1 MKFFYK
7 PIYLHSRIIAAKE
20 ATMFTISLVLSF
32 FASILIISAAIFGIL
47 KNWRDQV
54 NRYYAFFAFASFG
67 ILFTMFLTYAF
78 KDSLDLTYV
87 NRITQLSTV
96 MSFSTLFALSM
107 VFPKGEKKFPL
118 YTTWIIL
125 IPAFEASYI
134 AVATD
139 WNITKAYFKGTSLV
153 RDFNFFYRYYAL
165 ISFTYVI
172 LAVAHF
178 IYKYVKIK
186 VEIYRLQ
193 MRYVFVGTSI
203 GMFIAAIF
211 SIILPLLFNYAEL
224 YVLGPSLAAFIGIG
238 SFFYAIIS
246 YNLMDITTAIHKTTM
261 YAIISMAILIPIY
274 GILKLYHSNMLFL
287 PTLPEYFIIAVLVII
302 FIIFSLYIQP
312 LIDKFF
318 KRRQYEF
325 EAIID
330 RFIRDAEKTRDF
342 KSLIERTVNILCD
355 SLFLKTAFFIMYNNQ
370 TRLYELFYLKGEQIA
385 VDPVERNSP
394 MIRWFARNQEV
405 LPLDRVY
412 VDDENFGSIRDELA
426 NFFIKNTIK
435 VILPIY
441 HRRTVLGLFCLG
453 EKDSL
458 AAFKPTEIEKLAFFQ
473 KESNVHISGAL
484 THEEAIREQK
494 ISREIELSSTLL
506 SNSIP
511 TVLPNLVGIKFG
523 TFFIPKYGEGVD
535 YFDFLRPGGQG
546 IGCIA
551 TDISGVGVSSALY
564 AVVLR
569 SAFQS
574 SIMDAPSSFT
584 VLQRLNSVL
593 YKYSQGKGGFITAYY
608 YYYDV
613 KTLRLIYSN
622 AGYPPLELYR
632 VEKNDFDSL
641 DTEGIPL
648 GYDPQAEYGM
658 GRTFLLRGDIG
669 VLYSKALINSKNQ
682 KGESFSVGRL
692 RTIVKENRGQR
703 PSEIAKIIN
712 EKFSAFMGIATP
724 DSDVMVMVFKIV

>member
-1 MKFFYK
+1 MY
-7 PIYLHSRIIAAKE
+7 YRTTAVQE
-20 ATMFTISLVLSF
+20 AIMFTLSLVLSLL
-32 FASILIISAAIFGIL
+32 ASVLLLAAAVFGIL

-54 NRYYAFFAFASFG
+54 NRYYASFAVASFG

-78 KDSLDLTYV
+78 KDAIDLTLT
-87 NRITQLSTV
+87 NKITQLSTV
-96 MSFSTLFALSM
+96 MSFSTLFALSF

-118 YTTWIIL
+118 YKTIL
-125 IPAFEASYI
+125 MLLPAFVVSYI
-134 AVATD
+134 AVGTD
-139 WNITKAYFKGTSLV
+139 WNITKAYFSGTSLV

-172 LAVAHF
+172 LGVAHF

-211 SIILPLLFNYAEL
+211 SIILPLVFNYSEL
-224 YVLGPSLAAFIGIG
+224 YVLGPSLSAFIGIG

-261 YAIISMAILIPIY
+261 YAFISMAILIPIY
-274 GILKLYHSNMLFL
+274 GILKLYHSGMPIL
-287 PTLPEYFIIAVLVII
+287 PTLPEYFIIAVLVIV
-302 FIIFSLYIQP
+302 FIIFSLYVQP

-330 RFIRDAEKTRDF
+330 QFIREAEKTRDF
-342 KSLIERTVNILCD
+342 KSLIQRTVNILCD
-355 SLFLKTAFFIMYNNQ
+355 SLFLKTAFFIMYNNE
-370 TRLYELFYLKGEQIA
+370 TRLYELFYLKGENIEVA
-385 VDPVERNSP
+385 PVERNSP

-412 VDDENFGSIRDELA
+412 VDDENFAPMRDELV
-426 NFFIKNTIK
+426 NFFIKNKIK

-441 HRRTVLGLFCLG
+441 HRKTVLGLLCLG
-453 EKDSL
+453 EKDTL
-458 AAFKPTEIEKLAFFQ
+458 TAFKPTEIEKLGFFQ

-494 ISREIELSSTLL
+494 IAREIELSSALL

-511 TVLPNLVGIKFG
+511 SALPNLVGIKFG

-551 TDISGVGVSSALY
+551 TDISGMGVSSALY
-564 AVVLR
+564 SVILR

-574 SIMDAPSSFT
+574 SILDAPSSFT
-584 VLQRLNSVL
+584 VLQRLNHVL
-593 YKYSQGKGGFITAYY
+593 HRYSQGKGVFITAYY
-608 YYYDV
+608 FYYDV
-613 KTLRLIYSN
+613 KSMRLIYSN

-648 GYDPQAEYGM
+648 GYDAQAEYGM

-682 KGESFSVGRL
+682 KGESFGLHRL
-692 RTIVKENRGQR
+692 RTIVKDNRGQR
-703 PSEIAKIIN
+703 PAEIAKIIN
-712 EKFSAFMGIATP
+712 DKFSEFMGISSP
-724 DSDVMVMVFKIV
+724 DSDVLVIVFKIV